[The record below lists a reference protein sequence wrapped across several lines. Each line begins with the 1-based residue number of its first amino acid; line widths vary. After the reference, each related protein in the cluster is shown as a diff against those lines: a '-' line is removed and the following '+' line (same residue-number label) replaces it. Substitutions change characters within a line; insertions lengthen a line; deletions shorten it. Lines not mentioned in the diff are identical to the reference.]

1 MREWIVGKDKRE
13 AVLGARYRRDHLL
26 DDGVGSHDEGLLD
39 EPDAFV
45 VENPR
50 ARVLIGM
57 DKDEALPQVV
67 TAYLQEH
74 HGGQYPDANEYR
86 AQLEF
91 IQTCFSDKASR
102 QHRHTILW
110 RLRNQG
116 YTVPRLAHLFGKSE
130 RTIKRWMNDMRDW
143 LGDHYTGQE
152 VREIHTNRMA
162 DLAAMQAQLNEV
174 AYADKM
180 HAPTRIA
187 AMKAKVAVHAMHD
200 QIMRQAG
207 YYRAFDIS
215 KQNTPDQDHA
225 VTINADFIRDI
236 ETLTMGGDPLLEYYG
251 EGEED
256 GREAEE

>member
-1 MREWIVGKDKRE
+1 ME
-13 AVLGARYRRDHLL
+13 APPL
-26 DDGVGSHDEGLLD
+26 
-39 EPDAFV
+39 
-45 VENPR
+45 R
-50 ARVLIGM
+50 AQPQ
-57 DKDEALPQVV
+57 DEALPQVV

-74 HGGQYPDANEYR
+74 HGGLYPDADEYR

-102 QHRHTILW
+102 QQRHTILY

-130 RTIKRWMNDMRDW
+130 RTTIRWLNEMRDW
-143 LGDHYTGQE
+143 LGSHYTSQE
-152 VREIHTNRMA
+152 VREIHTDRMS
-162 DLAAMQAQLNEV
+162 DLAAMQAELNLI

-180 HAPTRIA
+180 HGPTRLA

-215 KQNTPDQDHA
+215 KQNTPGQEQA

-236 ETLTMGGDPLLEYYG
+236 ETLTMGGDPLIEYYG
-251 EGEED
+251 EEED
-256 GREAEE
+256 GRGEDGDAQRDG